1 MFGPLGGKLDAAAQY
16 LGLTVSELATKLQ
29 SGQSLAD
36 VAKAEGK
43 SVEGLK
49 TAMLSDAKAKLDQ
62 AVKDGKLTDA
72 QRDQIVAGLESRID
86 DLVNRKGFAGPDD
99 HFGLRFHH
107 SFFGPTAL
115 ATRMTAASDRAAS
128 EGTRTSDPPRFLP
141 STRRREAPTG
151 PLVAFASIP
160 YDARVIRR
168 HPWRL
173 ALAVALIAGLLA
185 APHASSMLQRL
196 VANGV
201 SGKVTFRE
209 INEGK
214 EQGDQYIGV
223 SGKGTF
229 SGTIRGV
236 SSVAAYVAGKVTGV
250 PYRALAKGGT
260 YAALYDI
267 DAQNNYKGIVVAKFA
282 APGLGSVCL
291 GLTVK
296 HGSFKPGMS
305 FIPASG
311 SVTIVGGTGQAA
323 RFPRQP
329 DVLADERD
337 GRRDR
342 DAGRQGPARAEDGR
356 SAPDAERLQ
365 GRFETGRLSGR

>member
-1 MFGPLGGKLDAAAQY
+1 
-16 LGLTVSELATKLQ
+16 
-29 SGQSLAD
+29 
-36 VAKAEGK
+36 
-43 SVEGLK
+43 
-49 TAMLSDAKAKLDQ
+49 
-62 AVKDGKLTDA
+62 
-72 QRDQIVAGLESRID
+72 
-86 DLVNRKGFAGPDD
+86 
-99 HFGLRFHH
+99 
-107 SFFGPTAL
+107 
-115 ATRMTAASDRAAS
+115 
-128 EGTRTSDPPRFLP
+128 
-141 STRRREAPTG
+141 
-151 PLVAFASIP
+151 
-160 YDARVIRR
+160 
-168 HPWRL
+168 
-173 ALAVALIAGLLA
+173 
-185 APHASSMLQRL
+185 MLQRL

-236 SSVAAYVAGKVTGV
+236 SSVAAYVAAKVTGV

-267 DAQNNYKGIVVAKFA
+267 DAQNNYKGTVVAKFA

-323 RFPRQP
+323 RFHGSQTFSQTNVTG
-329 DVLADERD
+329 DAIETLVGKGLLALKM
-337 GRRDR
+337 GS
-342 DAGRQGPARAEDGR
+342 ARPMP
-356 SAPDAERLQ
+356 SACKAVSKPV
-365 GRFETGRLSGR
+365 G